1 MTAVQ
6 NVLDTRNITP
16 LDDTSAPA
24 GVARLLPL
32 GMFFLLSAALAW
44 TVWLWPLKAQ
54 GSFTLFVLGSQFK
67 FLLVK
72 LVIGNCMP
80 GILAVIWALSEGKNE
95 FRRMLSTLT
104 KWRVPL
110 KWYMLAVALPCGVS
124 LAALG
129 AVLFYFTP
137 APSFPPATDFF
148 RVLLMTLPFGPL
160 WEELAWRAFALRK
173 LESRY
178 SRLIAALILGA
189 YWGLWHVPLW
199 LLQLNGMPVNKVS
212 FVLTAMVDL
221 IAWSIIWAYLY
232 HRSSDSLPVVI
243 LLHAAYGA
251 ATTQAAYVFPQLN
264 MYVIFVTTAVSV
276 CLAVAFAKALV
287 GEQGFHSARVNA

>member
-1 MTAVQ
+1 
-6 NVLDTRNITP
+6 
-16 LDDTSAPA
+16 
-24 GVARLLPL
+24 
-32 GMFFLLSAALAW
+32 MFFLLSAALAW

-67 FLLVK
+67 FPFLLVK